1 MNNRDNTKEAE
12 EILSRI
18 SAELT
23 RQNRM
28 QAELVAYLDLPK
40 GVYSNWKAGNSRNFC
55 EHLGAISKFL
65 NVSAEYLV
73 TGKYAE
79 KNLENPR
86 EIELLNWYPAP
97 ILPVVWPSAVLHLVF
112 RALVCNTVFSF

>member
-1 MNNRDNTKEAE
+1 MK
-12 EILSRI
+12 II

-40 GVYSNWKAGNSRNFC
+40 GVYSNWKAGKSRNFC

-73 TGKYAE
+73 TGKDAE
-79 KNLENPR
+79 KNMENPR
-86 EIELLNWYPAP
+86 EIELLLMPTKSENMMTNEK
-97 ILPVVWPSAVLHLVF
+97 IV
-112 RALVCNTVFSF
+112 SFIRITAGII